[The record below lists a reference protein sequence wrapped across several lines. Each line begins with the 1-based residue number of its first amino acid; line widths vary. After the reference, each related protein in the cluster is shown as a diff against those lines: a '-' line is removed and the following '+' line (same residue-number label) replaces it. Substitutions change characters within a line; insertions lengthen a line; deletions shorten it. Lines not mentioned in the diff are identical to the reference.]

1 MVKTKYKKINSQ
13 LPINKIYKKFNSEL
27 CEDTMTFH
35 DCELEILRNSI
46 YESEKLR
53 GEKIVNS
60 EEVKNLLVIVENFI
74 VRKKLVCYGGTAIN
88 NILPKFAQF
97 YNRDIEVP
105 DYDFFSA
112 NALEDAKELADI
124 YHKAGYNDVEAK
136 AGVHMGTFKVFVNFI
151 PIADI
156 TLLNINVYKSIL
168 KESIIVSGIHYAP
181 PNYLRMAVY
190 LELSRPLGDVS
201 RWEKVFQRLQL
212 LNKYYPMKSKNC
224 DKIDFQRKM
233 HSNSDLSEKLY
244 ITARNSFIDQGVVF
258 FGGYAT
264 SLYSKYMPDEEKH
277 IVNETPDFDVL
288 SEDPPKSAYIIKE
301 ALNREGFKKV
311 KLVKHDPIGELIPE
325 HFEVKVGSET
335 IAYIYK
341 PIACHS
347 FNKIKIEDREINVAT
362 IDTIL
367 TFYLS
372 FLYIDN
378 KYYNK
383 DRLLCMANF
392 LFDVQSRNRLAQKGL
407 LKRFTINCYGK
418 QLTLE
423 DMRSEKA
430 EKHKELSDKHG
441 SKEYEMWFLKYEPGQ
456 KNKHSKK
463 TEKKRHKKHH
473 HNKTNKKTVNTH
485 PLLRILQKN
494 TRKNN

>member
-13 LPINKIYKKFNSEL
+13 LPINKIYNKFNSEL
-27 CEDTMTFH
+27 CENTMTFH

-46 YESEKLR
+46 YESEKIR

-244 ITARNSFIDQGVVF
+244 ITTRNSFIDQGVVF
-258 FGGYAT
+258 FGSYAT

-277 IVNETPDFDVL
+277 IVNKTPDFDVL

-301 ALNREGFKKV
+301 ALIREGFKKIN
-311 KLVKHDPIGELIPE
+311 LVKHDPIGELIPE
-325 HFEVKVGSET
+325 HFEVKVGAET

-347 FNKIKIEDREINVAT
+347 FNKIKIEDREINIAT

-392 LFDVQSRNRLAQKGL
+392 LFDVQGRNRLAQKGL

-456 KNKHSKK
+456 KSKHSKK
-463 TEKKRHKKHH
+463 TEKKGHKQHH
-473 HNKTNKKTVNTH
+473 RNKTNKKTVNTH
-485 PLLRILQKN
+485 PLLRLLQKN